1 MATISTQ
8 LRNFKEPTR
17 EQLNLLFFSLPP
29 DVEHRSN
36 GAGEKGSSSDLE
48 KIEVGVI
55 LSLGQSG
62 LEESYVCVLVHA

>member
-29 DVEHRSN
+29 DVENRSN
-36 GAGEKGSSSDLE
+36 GGEKGSTHDLE

-55 LSLGQSG
+55 LSLGVQG
-62 LEESYVCVLVHA
+62 VEESYVR